1 MTKETTIR
9 VVMWAFIV
17 VPAVVAVFFTT
28 PGVILAALA
37 GAVAGLSGLIL
48 GELVVEKVRTSE
60 GNK

>member
-1 MTKETTIR
+1 
-9 VVMWAFIV
+9 
-17 VPAVVAVFFTT
+17 VVAVFFTT

-60 GNK
+60 GSKND